1 MDWLEE
7 FWGDLLS
14 EEPLRI
20 VAAWSTLGDEEKI
33 AVHNHLLQMA
43 SEEGWADIQ
52 QVAAQTALRVI
63 DQDSTTDASAK
74 NGLA

>member
-20 VAAWSTLGDEEKI
+20 VAAWSTLNNEEKLI
-33 AVHNHLLQMA
+33 IHEHLVKM
-43 SEEGWADIQ
+43 SSDEGWADVQ
-52 QVAAQTALRVI
+52 RDAAIIALQAI
-63 DQDSTTDASAK
+63 DSEA
-74 NGLA
+74 

>member
-20 VAAWSTLGDEEKI
+20 VAAWTTLDEEEKVS
-33 AVHNHLLQMA
+33 VHLHLTRMA
-43 SEEGWADIQ
+43 SEEGWSNVQRNAA
-52 QVAAQTALRVI
+52 QVALRAI
-63 DQDSTTDASAK
+63 EDDTSPDAAS
-74 NGLA
+74 